1 MFGIPE
7 GKKLVLFDGV
17 CNLCNSFVNKIIK
30 KDKSNR
36 FVFAAISSE
45 TGKKVTDYLNI
56 DTEKMESIILYEPG
70 VSYDFKST
78 AALKIIKDFGGIYFL
93 TQLGY
98 VLPEFVRDGIYDVV
112 AKNRYEWF
120 GKKESCMIPT
130 PDLKSKFL

>member
-78 AALKIIKDFGGIYFL
+78 AALKIMKDFGGIYFL

-112 AKNRYEWF
+112 AKNRYELF